1 MDIEISQRV
10 YDMLVEIAKLDKLD
24 PILVLHI
31 DGEESKRCVMPE
43 NWLKNQ
49 TGTNN
54 KT

>member
-1 MDIEISQRV
+1 LDIEISQRV
-10 YDMLVEIAKLDKLD
+10 YDMLVEIAKLD